1 MPGAVISKCTDRF
14 SQSEIDDEIVLM
26 QIDTGEFFSL
36 QDTGREIWQLVDG
49 ARTRDMLLAALGA
62 RFDAPEAV
70 LAADL
75 DEFLRT
81 LADAGFITHP

>member
-1 MPGAVISKCTDRF
+1 MISKCTDRF

-36 QDTGREIWQLVDG
+36 QGTGREIWQLIDEAG
-49 ARTRDMLLAALGA
+49 TRDTLLAALAA
-62 RFDAPEAV
+62 RFDAPEAM

-75 DEFLRT
+75 DEFLRA
-81 LADAGFITHP
+81 LASAGFIAHS